1 MSLWKKKASI
11 SDLNAFSQNTLVSHL
26 GIEITEIGDDSITAT
41 MPVDERTRQPMGF
54 LHGGASVVLAE
65 TLGSVAAHLMA
76 EENTVSF
83 GVEVN
88 ANHLRSVRAGTV
100 TGVARALRIGTT
112 LQVWDIQISD
122 ERGELV
128 CASRLT
134 VAVRQAR

>member
-11 SDLNAFSQNTLVSHL
+11 SDLNVFSQNTLVSHL

-134 VAVRQAR
+134 VAVRLAR